1 MASFRE
7 GVLPA
12 CLVLGLMAF
21 LILCQPNLGSTIAL
35 LATGFVMLHLPGR
48 AGSTWRSSSSRA
60 WSSRRRPSSATPT

>member
-21 LILCQPNLGSTIAL
+21 LILCQPNLGSTIAPWPP
-35 LATGFVMLHLPGR
+35 A
-48 AGSTWRSSSSRA
+48 S
-60 WSSRRRPSSATPT
+60 